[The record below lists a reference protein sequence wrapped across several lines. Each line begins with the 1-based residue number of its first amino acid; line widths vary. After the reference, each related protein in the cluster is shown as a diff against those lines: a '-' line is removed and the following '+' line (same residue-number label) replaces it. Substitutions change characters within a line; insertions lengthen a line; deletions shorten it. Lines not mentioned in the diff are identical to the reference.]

1 MVAISPSSEK
11 GDSSGDSSAKKQTI
25 LPSSRRILS
34 VDFIVQL
41 WVADAEATGSSVWLV
56 TKSTLCRGLCEFDD
70 QTFGTDDVD
79 VKLIDEFEL
88 GKQMIPKIFVAKE
101 GIRTF
106 LLPGILAVLTD
117 VVGSR
122 CRRC

>member
-1 MVAISPSSEK
+1 M
-11 GDSSGDSSAKKQTI
+11 
-25 LPSSRRILS
+25 
-34 VDFIVQL
+34 
-41 WVADAEATGSSVWLV
+41 
-56 TKSTLCRGLCEFDD
+56 
-70 QTFGTDDVD
+70 D